1 MTEARMAHI
10 GESCELCLQD
20 GLNVKDG
27 KGEKIYEPDHLEA
40 FTFLAGSGAAGSLA
54 DHCKPTVCQ
63 SCSAKIRLISSLRA
77 EPKKFSRETHESES
91 IEKEIVKSTSTQ
103 DEEFNLD
110 ELDNL
115 SLFYAEHDDTQKDP
129 DFALKASKKQN
140 KKVIKK
146 VKLVAT
152 DTVSFNHLPTRPN
165 EHTATKNTI
174 PNKLF
179 HCETCTR
186 HFRRKTTLKSHT
198 RICQTLNKDSLH
210 QTGCQICGKDI
221 LPSRMAAHRSF
232 EHMCRICDDE
242 YIYANRKEKCQ
253 HLEQAHNKWLK
264 KGRVKKSVIP
274 CPKEGCL
281 QTFPKGSKRIDSHL
295 KRDHDESSI
304 ESKRRLFECIEC
316 HKLYK
321 NSACLRIHMKTG
333 HGSHE
338 DKIKCPFCN
347 FSVVKWR
354 KHSLYR

>member
-10 GESCELCLQD
+10 GESCQLCLQD

-129 DFALKASKKQN
+129 DFALKASKKIN

-152 DTVSFNHLPTRPN
+152 DTVSFNLLPTRPN
-165 EHTATKNTI
+165 EHT
-174 PNKLF
+174 
-179 HCETCTR
+179 
-186 HFRRKTTLKSHT
+186 TT
-198 RICQTLNKDSLH
+198 
-210 QTGCQICGKDI
+210 
-221 LPSRMAAHRSF
+221 
-232 EHMCRICDDE
+232 
-242 YIYANRKEKCQ
+242 
-253 HLEQAHNKWLK
+253 
-264 KGRVKKSVIP
+264 
-274 CPKEGCL
+274 
-281 QTFPKGSKRIDSHL
+281 
-295 KRDHDESSI
+295 
-304 ESKRRLFECIEC
+304 
-316 HKLYK
+316 
-321 NSACLRIHMKTG
+321 
-333 HGSHE
+333 
-338 DKIKCPFCN
+338 
-347 FSVVKWR
+347 
-354 KHSLYR
+354 